1 MKMPFEWLK
10 IVGKLKLPP
19 LPAFGMHALQSYSTS
34 REGKAKKP
42 AGNAG
47 GLGIVPDE
55 KLFNRPDYS
64 LG

>member
-47 GLGIVPDE
+47 GLGIVE
-55 KLFNRPDYS
+55 
-64 LG
+64 